1 VNSWLTPA
9 SLKVIKAVQADEEQ
23 EITWDKGAGYWVGDE
38 KVSTKACE
46 ELLRLC
52 LIRPVYSDNRDS
64 YIVYNLTSE
73 VDNVLADDSYTP
85 AIITAMRTGQPQFIS
100 RAKSKTKA

>member
-1 VNSWLTPA
+1 MNSWLTKA
-9 SLKVIKAVQADEEQ
+9 SLKVIEAVQADEEQ
-23 EITWDKGAGYWVGDE
+23 EITWEKGAGYWVGDSR
-38 KVSTKACE
+38 VNTKACE

-52 LIRPVYSDNRDS
+52 LIRPVYSNNRDS

-73 VDNVLADDSYTP
+73 VDNVLANDNYTP

-100 RAKSKTKA
+100 RTRSKMKA